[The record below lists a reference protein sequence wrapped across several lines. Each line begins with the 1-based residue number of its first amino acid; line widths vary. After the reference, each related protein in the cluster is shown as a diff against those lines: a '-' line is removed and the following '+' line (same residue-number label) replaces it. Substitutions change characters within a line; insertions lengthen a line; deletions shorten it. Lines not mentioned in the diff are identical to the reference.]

1 MMKTN
6 ERDVEEWQPITHVFA
21 YKTGTFDNPLSEREY
36 TPTPKV
42 PGFFRGLYEFFILC
56 KY

>member
-1 MMKTN
+1 MKTN